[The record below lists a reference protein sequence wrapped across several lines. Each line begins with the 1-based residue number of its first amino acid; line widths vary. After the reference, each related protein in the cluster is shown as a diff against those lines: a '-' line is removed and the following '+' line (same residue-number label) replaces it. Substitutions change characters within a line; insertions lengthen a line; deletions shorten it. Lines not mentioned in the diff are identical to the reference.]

1 MFERLSVMLMKEFIQ
16 LKRDRWAM
24 FRLIVPLLVQLFAF
38 GYAATF
44 TVSHVSTAILDLDQ
58 SSLSRAL
65 ISHFTATSIFDVVD
79 VATDQREITRDLDDG
94 TATLAIVIH
103 SGFAADFDN
112 GREAP
117 LQLIVDGTNSN
128 TALIALGYA
137 SQIVSIFQ
145 SDQNARIIPASAG
158 AGAPQR
164 GERAGDPAAP
174 GTVTLSL
181 EDQPW
186 FNPGLND
193 RWFFIPGIIG
203 TLILVQIV
211 GLTAFAIV
219 REREVGTLEQILV
232 SPIRPFEFI
241 LGKTIP
247 FFLIGLADV
256 ALIGIVGVLWFG
268 VPFVGN
274 PFLMLLGAAFFLLG
288 VLGLGLLLSTFSRTQ
303 QQAFALNFFLL
314 NPFFILSGF
323 AFPIAAMPPFL
334 QWFTY
339 LNPLRYF
346 LVVIRALFLKGVG
359 FADLWPD
366 FLAMFLLGAGALAIS
381 VMRFN
386 KSLD

>member
-1 MFERLSVMLMKEFIQ
+1 MLGRLRVMLMKEFLE

-24 FRLIVPLLVQLFAF
+24 FRLVVPLLVQLFAF

-44 TVSHVSTAILDLDQ
+44 TVSRVSTAILDLDQ

-79 VATDQREITRDLDDG
+79 VATDQREITRDLNEG
-94 TATLAIVIH
+94 TVALAIVIH

-112 GREAP
+112 GREAR
-117 LQLIVDGTNSN
+117 LQVIVDGTNSN

-137 SQIVSIFQ
+137 TQIVSIFE
-145 SDQNARIIPASAG
+145 SDENARVIPASAG
-158 AGAPQR
+158 AAR
-164 GERAGDPAAP
+164 R
-174 GTVTLSL
+174 TVTLSL

-203 TLILVQIV
+203 TLVLVQIV
-211 GLTAFAIV
+211 GLTAFAVV

-232 SPIRPFEFI
+232 SPISSFEFI

-274 PFLMLLGAAFFLLG
+274 PFLMLLGASLFLLG

-334 QWFTY
+334 QWLTY

-359 FADLWPD
+359 FSDLWPD

-381 VMRFN
+381 VMRFS